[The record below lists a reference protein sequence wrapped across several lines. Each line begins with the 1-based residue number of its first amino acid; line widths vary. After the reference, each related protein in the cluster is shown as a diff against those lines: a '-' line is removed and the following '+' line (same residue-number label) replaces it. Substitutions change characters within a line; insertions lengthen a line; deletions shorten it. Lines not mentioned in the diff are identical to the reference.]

1 MKKYNVEM
9 RTDYTEDF
17 QNWIDDYTEAE
28 TEEEAI
34 ELAKQWLVD
43 NGYEGDVEEL
53 EYQVSEYE
61 A

>member
-1 MKKYNVEM
+1 M